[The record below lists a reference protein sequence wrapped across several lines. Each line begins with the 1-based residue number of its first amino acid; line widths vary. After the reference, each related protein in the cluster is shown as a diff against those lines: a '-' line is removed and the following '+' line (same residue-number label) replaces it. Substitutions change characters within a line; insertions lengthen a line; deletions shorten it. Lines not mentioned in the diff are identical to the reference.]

1 LTIETERQ
9 WTGKHEGKVDVLFPR
24 TPNLIE
30 REELVVVK
38 LYKLLKSVHF
48 LDSQEVFSEEI
59 FETFG
64 QDVQLD
70 VTPAKLFAQ
79 VVFR

>member
-1 LTIETERQ
+1 M
-9 WTGKHEGKVDVLFPR
+9 DVLFPR

-30 REELVVVK
+30 IEELVVVK
-38 LYKLLKSVHF
+38 LYKLLEAVHF
-48 LDSQEVFSEEI
+48 LNAQEVFSEEI
-59 FETFG
+59 LETFG

-70 VTPAKLFAQ
+70 VTPAKLFAH